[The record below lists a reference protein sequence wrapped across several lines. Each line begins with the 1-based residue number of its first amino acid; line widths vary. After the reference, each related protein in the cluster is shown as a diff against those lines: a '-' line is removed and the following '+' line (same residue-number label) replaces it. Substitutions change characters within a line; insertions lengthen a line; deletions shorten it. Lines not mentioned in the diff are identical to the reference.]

1 MLHPSPEA
9 FAATHPASLWT
20 ADVKVRFLD
29 RLAHTGNVRLACRQ
43 IGLSAETAY
52 RERRR
57 DPVFARAW
65 AAAMVLAR
73 DVVNDMLHD
82 IAIDGIEEE
91 VWYRGELHGTRRRF
105 DTRLFLARVAQLN
118 TIATPEGEDDAT
130 RFDELL
136 AVIAGEELPEGI
148 EVDEDPLPLDG
159 ETLALIAADDAE
171 CDVKDR
177 WEALLGA
184 RKPTD
189 EEARLRAAECLEA
202 RKDASKQATVQWEE
216 WIARVHTRVDAVTA
230 RTLST
235 VSTPAL
241 ASALAGD
248 PASTPTDGASR
259 PT

>member
-52 RERRR
+52 RQRRR

-91 VWYRGELHGTRRRF
+91 VWYRGELRGTRRRF
-105 DTRLFLARVAQLN
+105 DTRLFLARVGQLDN
-118 TIATPEGEDDAT
+118 AVTPEGEDDAS

-136 AVIAGEELPEGI
+136 AVIAGEELPEGT
-148 EVDEDPLPLDG
+148 EVEEDPLPLDG
-159 ETLALIAADDAE
+159 EMLALIAADDAE

-177 WEALLGA
+177 WEARLGA
-184 RKPTD
+184 RQLTD
-189 EEARLRAAECLEA
+189 EEASLRAAECLEA
-202 RKDASKQATVQWEE
+202 RNAASKQAIVQWEG
-216 WIARVHTRVDAVTA
+216 WLARVHTRVDAVIA
-230 RTLST
+230 NTLST
-235 VSTPAL
+235 VSTPAF
-241 ASALAGD
+241 ASALA
-248 PASTPTDGASR
+248 STPANGASR